1 MTDKSFYSE
10 LTVTIK
16 SDDGTYKQKFPMYE
30 LYQVT
35 PEDPLV
41 KDCIEEAIANTKIVP
56 DTVKIK
62 ISMEV

>member
-1 MTDKSFYSE
+1 MADSFYSE

-16 SDDGTYKQKFPMYE
+16 SDDGTYKQKFPMYDA
-30 LYQVT
+30 YQVT

-41 KDCIEEAIANTKIVP
+41 KQCIDEAIANTKIIP
-56 DTVKIK
+56 DTVKLK